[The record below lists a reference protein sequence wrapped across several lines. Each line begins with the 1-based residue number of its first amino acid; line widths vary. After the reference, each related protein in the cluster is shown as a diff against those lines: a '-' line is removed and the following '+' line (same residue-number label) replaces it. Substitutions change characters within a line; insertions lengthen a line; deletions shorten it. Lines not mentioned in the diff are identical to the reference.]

1 MGSTKE
7 ILRNQ
12 YRSSIKE
19 TRDTKKKLLHS
30 STLEEKIYAFKHD
43 IKMKKKLLHS
53 SILEEKIYAF
63 EHDIKTKNI
72 GEIRIYHVDTSI
84 LTEEN
89 GKRKCIRHTTI
100 NNSSYLRYSY
110 LVIIRNY

>member
-30 STLEEKIYAFKHD
+30 ST
-43 IKMKKKLLHS
+43 
-53 SILEEKIYAF
+53 LEEKIYAF

-110 LVIIRNY
+110 LVTIRNY